1 METIMKTENDIQKL
15 ATLIKGIKVAMLTT
29 QETDGTLRSRPMATQ
44 AAEFD
49 GTLWF
54 FTQASSHKVD
64 EIDREH
70 NVNVSYADAG
80 DNRYVSVSG
89 RARLVRDRAKIDEL
103 WSPILKA
110 WFPRGKDDPET
121 ALLRVDVEKAEYWD
135 APSST
140 IVKLVGFA
148 KAMATGQTYT
158 PGENRK
164 INDVQAQ
171 A

>member
-1 METIMKTENDIQKL
+1 
-15 ATLIKGIKVAMLTT
+15 
-29 QETDGTLRSRPMATQ
+29 
-44 AAEFD
+44 
-49 GTLWF
+49 
-54 FTQASSHKVD
+54 VD

-70 NVNVSYADAG
+70 NVNVSYADEG

-89 RARLVRDRAKIDEL
+89 RARLVRDRGKIDEL

-110 WFPRGKDDPET
+110 WFPKGKDDQEV

-148 KAMATGQTYT
+148 KAMVTGQPYA

-164 INDVQAQ
+164 INDVQTQ

>member
-1 METIMKTENDIQKL
+1 MKSENDIAKL
-15 ATLIKGIKVAMLTT
+15 AKLVKGIKVAMLTT
-29 QETDGTLRSRPMATQ
+29 QEGDGTLRSRPMATQ
-44 AAEFD
+44 EAEFD

-54 FTQASSHKVD
+54 FTEASSHKVD

-70 NVNVSYADAG
+70 NVNLSYADES

-89 RARLVRDRAKIDEL
+89 RARLVRERAKIDEL

-110 WFPRGKDDPET
+110 WFPRGKEDPEIV
-121 ALLRVDVEKAEYWD
+121 LLRVDVEKAEYWD

-140 IVKLVGFA
+140 LVKLVGFA
-148 KAMATGQTYT
+148 KAMVTGQPYV
-158 PGENRK
+158 PGENKK
-164 INDVQAQ
+164 IDDVQAQ